1 MSEVVCGRI
10 RHYVGPAIV
19 LALFIMPWTALAKSK
34 PKPKG
39 YVSGG
44 SAFVSGGADFG
55 VGAPL
60 GTGTITGH
68 GDSKHLGDRALRM
81 GMRGHDVRV
90 LQAYLSFAGYGTMVD
105 GAFGTETQQSV
116 MAFEQ
121 AQGYSP
127 DGIVSIALSQKLRAV
142 VASVEASPPTGQV
155 QINPDGTATA
165 PANAPAPVLQ
175 AVAAANQ
182 IIGKPYR
189 YGGGH
194 ASFIDSGYDCSGSVS
209 YALHGAGLL
218 ATPEDSSQL
227 ESYGAAGPGQ
237 WITIYANPG
246 HAFVVIGGR
255 AFDTA
260 NFGGP
265 NIPAGSGPRW
275 RSDPLG
281 NLADGGNYVVRHPPG
296 L

>member
-1 MSEVVCGRI
+1 LSEVVGGRI

-19 LALFIMPWTALAKSK
+19 LALFIMAGTALAKAK
-34 PKPKG
+34 PKPRG

-60 GTGTITGH
+60 GTGTVSGR
-68 GDSKHLGDRALRM
+68 GDSKHLGDRVLRM
-81 GMRGHDVRV
+81 GMHGHDVRV

-105 GAFGTETQQSV
+105 GAFGPETEQSV

-121 AQGYSP
+121 AQGNTA
-127 DGIVSIALSQKLRAV
+127 DGIVSIALSQRLRAV
-142 VASVEASPPTGQV
+142 VGAVQANPPTGKV

-165 PANAPAPVLQ
+165 PADAPAPVLQ

-182 IIGKPYR
+182 IIDKPYR

-194 ASFIDSGYDCSGSVS
+194 GSFIDSGYDCSGSVS

-218 ATPEDSSQL
+218 NAPEDSSQL
-227 ESYGAAGPGQ
+227 ETYGAPGPGQ
-237 WITIYANPG
+237 WVTIYADPS

-260 NFGGP
+260 DFGGP
-265 NIPAGSGPRW
+265 NIPGGTGPRW

-281 NLADGGNYVVRHPPG
+281 NLADGGDYGVRHPYG